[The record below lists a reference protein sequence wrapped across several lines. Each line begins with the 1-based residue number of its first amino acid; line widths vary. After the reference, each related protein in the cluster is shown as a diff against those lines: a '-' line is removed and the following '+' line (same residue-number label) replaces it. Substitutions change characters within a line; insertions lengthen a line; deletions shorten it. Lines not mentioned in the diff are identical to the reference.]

1 MKYVKSL
8 QQRVTKFV
16 RKRGGTLPKIFVW
29 IYASVFIACGLLTIF
44 GVVYEFVTHGSVNYK
59 AVNDCIREYFAPSVA
74 GTMGVI
80 GVLLIDKDMDGVPD
94 RWEDKKE
101 DKKDEVR

>member
-44 GVVYEFVTHGSVNYK
+44 GVVYEFVSHGSVNYK

>member
-44 GVVYEFVTHGSVNYK
+44 GVVYEFVSHGSVNYK

-80 GVLLIDKDMDGVPD
+80 GVLLIDKDKDGIPD
-94 RWEDKKE
+94 KWEQDKE
-101 DKKDEVR
+101 DEKK